1 MVRIL
6 SRFVAF
12 KVVINI
18 NLISFFNV
26 TSKVLKRMKVAVKET
41 DSILKLKEENER
53 LRGEISELKPFKDK
67 VNGVSLNLT

>member
-12 KVVINI
+12 KVVIYI

-67 VNGVSLNLT
+67 VNCFL